1 MITELYLTPAVPY
14 PCLQKSVK
22 EVEQQRLPC
31 PSGTRAPR
39 RAKARHSLHA
49 HELAN
54 DSAAIL
60 AQALVAG
67 HLKL

>member
-1 MITELYLTPAVPY
+1 MITELYRTPAVPY
-14 PCLQKSVK
+14 PCLQISVK
-22 EVEQQRLPC
+22 EVEQRLPC
-31 PSGTRAPR
+31 PSGTRAAPR
-39 RAKARHSLHA
+39 QSTAQPA

>member
-1 MITELYLTPAVPY
+1 MITELYRTPAVPY

-31 PSGTRAPR
+31 PSGTRAAPR
-39 RAKARHSLHA
+39 QSTAQPA
-49 HELAN
+49 HGELAN

>member
-1 MITELYLTPAVPY
+1 MITELYRTQLYRTRVCKNRSKKSSSASHVHPA
-14 PCLQKSVK
+14 
-22 EVEQQRLPC
+22 RA
-31 PSGTRAPR
+31 RAPR
-39 RAKARHSLHA
+39 QSTAQPA